1 MAKAKETHG
10 PFDAYTEVETSVGVF
25 GVPKGFTLTV
35 GDDGTV
41 TRDAA
46 AIVPSTPPPSPVT
59 EPEPPSPVT
68 EPEATSESV
77 TEEGSEEESAKPAGM
92 WGRITNSQ

>member
-46 AIVPSTPPPSPVT
+46 AIVPSTPPPSPVA
-59 EPEPPSPVT
+59 EPER
-68 EPEATSESV
+68 EPEREATSESV